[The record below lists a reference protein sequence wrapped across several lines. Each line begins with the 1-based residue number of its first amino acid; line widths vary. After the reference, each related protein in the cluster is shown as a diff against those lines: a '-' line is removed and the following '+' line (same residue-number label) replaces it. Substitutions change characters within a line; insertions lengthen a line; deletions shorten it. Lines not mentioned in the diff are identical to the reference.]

1 MKLCEKQFRTSI
13 AFVILSLL
21 CAANLPAQQTKEP
34 AVTPPPPP
42 VRLNVMVLDK
52 GQHAVTNARR
62 DELELFEDEVKQT
75 IIAFARDGRQLRYAL
90 LVDNSGSMR
99 EQFYDLRNAM
109 RAIINSVYPMDEVYF
124 ARFDD
129 SGRIQFALGPTSDKA
144 ALLKEADSFSIKGHQ
159 TALVDAVYDS
169 IKKLE
174 EESRKQAN
182 GRRNA
187 IILITDG
194 EDRGSLIKND
204 KLTQLLRES
213 DTQVFIIGFLREL
226 QPLAGSN
233 GKSTL
238 DVALNFIIRLAE
250 ESGGRVFFPAS
261 AKELPWIADELMRSL
276 HTQYVLSYTPANPKS
291 KNYRKVKVTVAD
303 APGQGKRAAITRA
316 GYPATSK

>member
-1 MKLCEKQFRTSI
+1 MKLCEKQFRTAI

-34 AVTPPPPP
+34 AVTPAPPP

-52 GQHAVTNARR
+52 GKHAVTDARR
-62 DELELFEDEVKQT
+62 DELELFEDEVRQP
-75 IIAFARDGRQLRYAL
+75 IIAFARDGRRLRYAL

-99 EQFYDLRNAM
+99 GQFYDLRNAV
-109 RAIINSVYPMDEVYF
+109 RAIINGVYPVDEVYF
-124 ARFDD
+124 ARFVD
-129 SGRIQFALGPTSDKA
+129 SGKIQFALGPTSDQA
-144 ALLKEADSFSIKGHQ
+144 TLRKEADSFSIKGHQ

-213 DTQVFIIGFLREL
+213 DTQVFIIGFTREL

-238 DVALNFIIRLAE
+238 NVALDFMMQLAK
-250 ESGGRVFFPAS
+250 ESGGRIFFPVS

-276 HTQYVLSYTPANPKS
+276 HTQYLLSYTPATPKS
-291 KNYRKVKVTVAD
+291 KHYRKVKVTVAD
-303 APGQGKRAAITRA
+303 GPGQEKRTVITRA
-316 GYPATSK
+316 GYTAQR